1 MRKLAAILISV
12 VLASGAALASASHS
26 DTSKRLDDAAN
37 IIKEMTHG
45 TAGIPDDVFNGANCI
60 AVVPGLV
67 KGAFIV
73 GAEHGNGVATCRTG
87 SGWSAPAF
95 FQISGGSFGAQ
106 IGGQKTDLVMMI
118 MNQQGM
124 DALLKGHFK
133 VGAEVSGAA
142 GPVGREAA
150 ASGGWKAGILTYSRS
165 KGAFAGVD
173 LNGAE
178 LQVDDS
184 AMHAL
189 YGKSVTEQE
198 ALKGTIQ
205 PPPQA
210 SAFLH
215 AIENAKATSA
225 SNQ

>member
-1 MRKLAAILISV
+1 MRKFLALVAFSAM
-12 VLASGAALASASHS
+12 LAVAAFAA
-26 DTSKRLDDAAN
+26 DTSATKRLDQASTV
-37 IIKEMTHG
+37 IQQMTTG
-45 TAGIPDDVFNGANCI
+45 SAGIPDSVLKDAKCI

-73 GAEHGNGVATCRTG
+73 GAEHGDGVATCRT
-87 SGWSAPAF
+87 SNGWSAPAF
-95 FQISGGSFGAQ
+95 FKVSGGSFGAQ

-118 MNQQGM
+118 MNEQGM
-124 DALLKGHFK
+124 DALMKGHFK
-133 VGAEVSGAA
+133 VGAEASGAA

-150 ASGGWKAGILTYSRS
+150 ASGGWKAAILTYSRS

-178 LQVDDS
+178 LHTDTE
-184 AMHAL
+184 AMSSLYNQPVTFQQAL
-189 YGKSVTEQE
+189 Q
-198 ALKGTIQ
+198 GTVP

-210 SAFLH
+210 TAFLQT
-215 AIENAKATSA
+215 IQNARATAA